1 MFKFTGTSTNTC
13 THPVFTQRFKFDLQ
27 LLGWVVTLKKR
38 GDYCCCCHCCFMISV
53 SSDLIVNSKLWLAY
67 LGIFVFKSLSDLVDI
82 LSFSSG
88 IFIDDWTNACVCLV
102 YKGNNSCDMGNYRPI
117 SILPILSKVLEKEV
131 FQQLYHYVKVN
142 SILSKFQSG
151 FCFKCAVIDLII
163 WIEENWQVSFCLIF
177 VRPLTQ
183 LIIRFY

>member
-1 MFKFTGTSTNTC
+1 MSHLRQN
-13 THPVFTQRFKFDLQ
+13 
-27 LLGWVVTLKKR
+27 TLK
-38 GDYCCCCHCCFMISV
+38 V
-53 SSDLIVNSKLWLAY
+53 S
-67 LGIFVFKSLSDLVDI
+67 KSTGLDKIPAKVLKI
-82 LSFSSG
+82 LSIIIALSLTFIFNLSLSSG

-102 YKGNNSCDMGNYRPI
+102 YKGNNSRDMGNYRPI

-142 SILSKFQSG
+142 SILSKFPSG
-151 FCFKCAVIDLII
+151 FCFKHAMIGLII

-183 LIIRFY
+183 LFIRFY